1 MMATGC
7 LDVRRGWIPVLAL
20 VGLLLLSACASS
32 SEQEAPES
40 EVGEPSPPVRI
51 LALGDSYTI
60 GEGVELEESWPAQLA
75 ARLRASGL
83 TIADPVVIAR
93 TGWTTEDL
101 AEAIGQIDPTGPFDL
116 VTLQIGVNNQAS
128 GGSMQVFEQEFA
140 SLLERSIALAG
151 GDPGRVVVLSIPDWS
166 VTPVAAAFDKGQIA
180 RDVADFNVVVRRAS
194 DVARVHF
201 LDVTPISLQAATES
215 GLLAGDGLH
224 PSGLMYQ
231 RWMDL
236 LLPIAE
242 SLVSVAN

>member
-1 MMATGC
+1 MVT
-7 LDVRRGWIPVLAL
+7 LRGPLPKLVFAGVVAL
-20 VGLLLLSACASS
+20 VGLLLIGACASS
-32 SEQEAPES
+32 SGQAPES
-40 EVGEPSPPVRI
+40 EVGEPSSPVRI

-75 ARLRASGL
+75 ARLRASGQN
-83 TIADPVVIAR
+83 IADPVVIAR

-128 GGSMQVFEQEFA
+128 GGTIQVFEQELA
-140 SLLERSIALAG
+140 SLLETSIALAG

-166 VTPVAAAFDKGQIA
+166 VTPVAAAFDTGQIA
-180 RDVADFNVVVRRAS
+180 RDVAEFNVVVRRAS
-194 DVARVHF
+194 DIAGVRF
-201 LDVTPISLQAATES
+201 LDITPLSRLAATES

-242 SLVSVAN
+242 SLVKVAN